1 MSFRAEIARAKDGPF
16 LPTTPTFVTEAE
28 ALAYA
33 EKYADAD
40 RRTADYR
47 VVKSAKTPTHC
58 RVAGQLRRMQVKEIK

>member
-1 MSFRAEIARAKDGPF
+1 MSFQAELARVKGGPF
-16 LPTTPTFVTEAE
+16 MPTNPIFVTEVE

-33 EKYADAD
+33 EQSFRHHRY
-40 RRTADYR
+40 TADYR